1 SLGPLLSAGLAS
13 APSVVDGIV
22 KTLEFTAVSF
32 AGAIVAGLLL
42 ALMRESPVV
51 PVRWL
56 ARIYTEVY
64 KNVALITVIFL
75 VYFGLASMGLK
86 LGVFE
91 AGCVSLIVFYAAYL
105 SEVFRGGLASIAAGQ
120 REAAH
125 ALGLTEREVLAR
137 VVVPQAVRV
146 GVAATRAKVGGM

>member
-1 SLGPLLSAGLAS
+1 MTATLTSFGPFHVDWISW
-13 APSVVDGIV
+13 APTVGDGIV

-56 ARIYTEVY
+56 ARIYTEVF
-64 KNVALITVIFL
+64 KNLPLITVIFL

-91 AGCVSLIVFYAAYL
+91 PARVSPVVFYAPSL
-105 SEVFRGGLASIAAGQ
+105 VHVFPRRLA
-120 REAAH
+120 
-125 ALGLTEREVLAR
+125 
-137 VVVPQAVRV
+137 
-146 GVAATRAKVGGM
+146 